1 MIVLNPSA
9 STDVRGVAEMLP
21 DLDRVRVRVER
32 RHIDAAGHTGST
44 CPIARAIGGAVFIT
58 KLMVRKG
65 DDMSAVAVLPKVARD
80 FVEAFDNGRT
90 VEPIEFDLHVG

>member
-1 MIVLNPSA
+1 MIVLDPSA
-9 STDVRGVAEMLP
+9 STNVRGIAETLP

-32 RHIDAAGHTGST
+32 RHIDAAGRTGTT
-44 CPIARAIGGAVFIT
+44 CPIARALGGTVFIT

-80 FVEAFDNGRT
+80 FVEAFDNGRA
-90 VEPIEFDLHVG
+90 VEPIEFDLQVG